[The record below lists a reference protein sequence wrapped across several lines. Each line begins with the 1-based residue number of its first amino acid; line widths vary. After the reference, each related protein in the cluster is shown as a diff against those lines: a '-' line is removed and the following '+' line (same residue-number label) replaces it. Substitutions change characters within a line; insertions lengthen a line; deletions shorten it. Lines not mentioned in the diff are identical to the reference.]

1 MQNINEQNKIIESF
15 PPRTI
20 DLSENRRSKSV
31 LIVDDEQIFIEYL
44 QNSLHRLGYEVSGIA
59 LTGEDAIEFAR
70 TNPPDLILIDINPGA
85 GINGIQTAER
95 ICAKISLPVIVITA
109 NDDPNLIKQADATPG
124 LFGYLPKPFST
135 HDLDIA
141 IRLAFLKYEKERQI
155 QKIRAEQELRI
166 TEQTRDYEMK
176 TRMLLRDQEVFE
188 TVFHNASDIILIYE
202 TGPDGIPGNCIM
214 VNDTGCRFLGY
225 TREEM
230 LTLSP
235 SDIIPPQSRQSVPA
249 ITKSGVLTEPAL
261 FEKAYRQKS
270 GQEFPVEVRT
280 HAFAL
285 QGKTIVLDI
294 ARDISEG
301 KRAEEAL
308 WESEEIYRSIFEN
321 TGTAM
326 AVAGPDTTLF
336 SVNREFEHL
345 SGFCT
350 PELAGEKSW
359 TDLVAK
365 EDFQKIMLLFLAYR
379 EDPEFTENHSE
390 FRLITKEGSSRF
402 VLFTIGTVLGTQNYI
417 LSLIDIT
424 PRKMAEDA
432 LHESETT
439 YRGMIENIQDIYYR
453 TDAGG
458 TIIMASP
465 SATRIFGYDSL
476 HDIIGTP
483 LERYW
488 KNPDQ
493 RKEMLRR
500 IQKDGGISDY
510 EILLKKRDGTSLPAS
525 VTSFF
530 YRDCNGAVLG
540 VEGIIRDITERKCN
554 EEQLKRSEE
563 RYRNVVEDQTEF
575 ICRFAP
581 DGTLTFVNDA
591 YCRYFNLEPD
601 DCIGRTQLVTLPPE
615 DADLMKTHLA
625 ALTPEN
631 PLASVVHRIIMPS
644 GEIRWQE
651 WTDRAIFNGAG
662 TVVEYQSVGRDFTQ
676 YKQIEVELN
685 RYRKNLEKKVRERT
699 AKLSQLNKKLLKEV
713 ADRQD
718 VERKLIIS
726 SDEKDVLLREV
737 HHRVKNNLQI
747 ISGLLDMT
755 QMRSS
760 DSKVNEI
767 LTDIMLKIQTMG
779 QIHTRLYESKR
790 FDRVNMKDQI
800 REQVDALSRIYSEA
814 GDRDIT
820 THIECSKVDLPVDQA
835 IPAALI
841 LNEILSNTYKHAFR
855 GRRNGTVMITANREE
870 DNFRIIV
877 RDDGIGI
884 PTGFDINL
892 ANRLGLKLIRTLVQ
906 QQLKGNFSIR
916 RDNGTEVVVEFPI
929 QTMENEHGKYISS

>member
-1 MQNINEQNKIIESF
+1 MQNINEQNKITGSF
-15 PPRTI
+15 LPRTI
-20 DLSENRRSKSV
+20 DLLENRRLKSV
-31 LIVDDEQIFIEYL
+31 LIVDDDPVFGTYL
-44 QNSLHRLGYEVSGIA
+44 KNSLHRLGYEVSGIA
-59 LTGEDAIEFAR
+59 LTGEDAIEFAK

-95 ICAKISLPVIVITA
+95 ICEKTPLPGIVITA
-109 NDDPNLIKQADATPG
+109 NDDPGLIKQADATPG
-124 LFGYLPKPFST
+124 LCGYLPKPFST
-135 HDLDIA
+135 HDLDIV
-141 IRLAFLKYEKERQI
+141 IRFAFLKYETERQI
-155 QKIRAEQELRI
+155 HKIRAEQDLRAA
-166 TEQTRDYEMK
+166 EQTRDYERK
-176 TRMLLRDQEVFE
+176 TRMLLREQEVFG
-188 TVFHNASDIILIYE
+188 TVFHNASDIILLYE
-202 TGPDGIPGNCIM
+202 MGPDGIPGNYLM

-235 SDIIPPQSRQSVPA
+235 PDIIPPQSRQSVPA
-249 ITKSGVLTEPAL
+249 FTKSGEVPEPPL
-261 FEKAYRQKS
+261 SEKVYRQKN

-280 HAFAL
+280 HAFVL
-285 QGKTIVLDI
+285 QGKMIVLDI

-308 WESEEIYRSIFEN
+308 LESKEIYRSIFEN

-326 AVAGPDTTLF
+326 AVAGPDTTLL
-336 SVNREFEHL
+336 SVNRKFEHL
-345 SGFCT
+345 SGFGT
-350 PELAGEKSW
+350 PELVGKKSW
-359 TDLVAK
+359 TDLVAQ
-365 EDFQKIMLLFLAYR
+365 EDSRKMMLLFQAFR
-379 EDPEFTENHSE
+379 EDPELTENHSE

-402 VLFTIGTVLGTQNYI
+402 VFFTIGTLPGTQNYI

-424 PRKMAEDA
+424 PRKKAEDA
-432 LHESETT
+432 LHESEAT
-439 YRGMIENIQDIYYR
+439 YRGMIKNIQDIYYR

-476 HDIIGTP
+476 DDIIGTP
-483 LERYW
+483 MERFW
-488 KNPDQ
+488 KKPDE
-493 RKEMLRR
+493 RKELLQR
-500 IQKDGGISDY
+500 IEEDGRVSDY
-510 EILLKKRDGTSLPAS
+510 EIILKKGDGTSLPAS
-525 VTSFF
+525 VTGFF

-540 VEGIIRDITERKCN
+540 VEGIIRDITERKYN
-554 EEQLKRSEE
+554 EEQLKRSKE

-591 YCRYFNLEPD
+591 YCRYFNLEQD
-601 DCIGRTQLVTLPPE
+601 DCIGRPQLVTIPPE
-615 DADLMKTHLA
+615 DADLLKTHFA

-631 PLASVVHRIIMPS
+631 PAASVVHRIIMPDS
-644 GEIRWQE
+644 EVRWQE
-651 WTDRAIFNGAG
+651 WTDRAIFNGSG
-662 TVVEYQSVGRDFTQ
+662 TVVEYQSVGRDFTR
-676 YKQIEVELN
+676 YKQIEIELN
-685 RYRKNLEKKVRERT
+685 GYRKNLEKMVKDRT
-699 AKLSQLNKKLLKEV
+699 VKLTRLNKKLLKEV
-713 ADRQD
+713 AQRQE

-755 QMRSS
+755 QMRSN

-800 REQVDALSRIYSEA
+800 REQVDALSRIYSGA
-814 GDRDIT
+814 GDRDIA
-820 THIECSKVDLPVDQA
+820 THIECSTVDLPVDQA
-835 IPAALI
+835 IPAALV

-855 GRRNGTVMITANREE
+855 GRKHGTVMITADRDE
-870 DNFRIIV
+870 DNFHIIV

-929 QTMENEHGKYISS
+929 QSMESEHGKYISS